1 MSVKDAATFVSQT
14 LGVSRKIV
22 YQIALPSTARDRPMP
37 FDFVPSRLPA
47 PASRAGCELSA
58 GHAAEASV
66 ARHYED
72 RGIAI
77 CARNWRGITGEID
90 LIGRDGDVVIFI
102 EVKQSKT
109 HDLAA
114 AMSRRAQIGRIF
126 ATVDEF
132 VAGEPKG
139 LLTDVERID
148 LALVDGM
155 GRIDVVIENAFA
167 WTELHL
173 PAASVITLPKS
184 ERRSE
189 PWP

>member
-1 MSVKDAATFVSQT
+1 
-14 LGVSRKIV
+14 
-22 YQIALPSTARDRPMP
+22 MP
-37 FDFVPSRLPA
+37 FDFVSPPA
-47 PASRAGCELSA
+47 RQGRKPRGLTNYLA

-90 LIGRDGDVVIFI
+90 LIGRDGDVIVFV
-102 EVKQSKT
+102 EVKQSRT

-114 AMSRRAQIGRIF
+114 THISQAQIGRIF

-139 LLTDVERID
+139 LLTDVRID
-148 LALVDGM
+148 LALVDGL
-155 GRIDVVIENAFA
+155 GRIEVVENAFA
-167 WTELHL
+167 G
-173 PAASVITLPKS
+173 
-184 ERRSE
+184 
-189 PWP
+189 

>member
-1 MSVKDAATFVSQT
+1 MTNY
-14 LGVSRKIV
+14 L
-22 YQIALPSTARDRPMP
+22 
-37 FDFVPSRLPA
+37 
-47 PASRAGCELSA
+47 A

-77 CARNWRGITGEID
+77 CARNWRGISGEID
-90 LIGRDGDVVIFI
+90 LIGRDGDVVVFI

-114 AMSRRAQIGRIF
+114 SHVSQGQIGRIF

-139 LLTDVERID
+139 LLTDVRID
-148 LALVDGM
+148 LALVDGL
-155 GRIDVVIENAFA
+155 GRIEVVENAFA
-167 WTELHL
+167 G
-173 PAASVITLPKS
+173 
-184 ERRSE
+184 
-189 PWP
+189 

>member
-1 MSVKDAATFVSQT
+1 
-14 LGVSRKIV
+14 
-22 YQIALPSTARDRPMP
+22 MP
-37 FDFVPSRLPA
+37 FDFVSSPVRQSRKARGLTNY
-47 PASRAGCELSA
+47 LA

-90 LIGRDGDVVIFI
+90 LIGRDGDVVVFI

-114 AMSRRAQIGRIF
+114 THVSQGQIGRIF

-139 LLTDVERID
+139 LLTDVRID
-148 LALVDGM
+148 LALVDGL
-155 GRIDVVIENAFA
+155 GRIEVVENAFA
-167 WTELHL
+167 G
-173 PAASVITLPKS
+173 
-184 ERRSE
+184 
-189 PWP
+189 